1 MLWLVKNF
9 LHPIRST
16 CHQYGIPALV
26 CQTSDVRRHFAG
38 KPVVASHVSCFLRLT
53 SARWYEG
60 QARCYSLTWDVT
72 FAAFRTLSIHESWM
86 PSVAAKSSASPIW
99 TPIVFIG
106 ETTTCMIAKDELT
119 MKSVILE
126 TINNDDDDDDGTLHF
141 ASAGKQWF
149 SVVKKE
155 LVPRLSQLGLHSL
168 QTIEEKLPT
177 FEITTS
183 FHKFLIYIFIG
194 GNCSKSR
201 CFIMIADDFFV
212 LWEHHNCFRRVKQ
225 KEKKSPSKTFVTWA
239 WLHTFFSLT
248 WWWRGIRLWRGRR
261 AIGNGWLCPTVQQ
274 VRLLNVLLT
283 QTIPLTKVSTA
294 VLADNGSY
302 SSSVGKSRWGVVHDA
317 VIVIGNA
324 ATVDT
329 ISVILVKIV
338 GHPCKDIMDDI
349 YSGTST

>member
-60 QARCYSLTWDVT
+60 QARYYSLTWDVT

-177 FEITTS
+177 FEITIS

-225 KEKKSPSKTFVTWA
+225 KEKNHLPKHLWLGPDFIHFSVLPGGGGVSGFGGVGGRLVTGGCAPQYNKFACWMSFLLKPYR
-239 WLHTFFSLT
+239 WPRLVRPFLPTMVLT
-248 WWWRGIRLWRGRR
+248 PRRL
-261 AIGNGWLCPTVQQ
+261 A
-274 VRLLNVLLT
+274 
-283 QTIPLTKVSTA
+283 KA
-294 VLADNGSY
+294 VEE
-302 SSSVGKSRWGVVHDA
+302 
-317 VIVIGNA
+317 
-324 ATVDT
+324 
-329 ISVILVKIV
+329 
-338 GHPCKDIMDDI
+338 
-349 YSGTST
+349 